1 MTILY
6 DEAQQ
11 AIATESRR
19 VLDAKFDLQ
28 RLLDL
33 VGPTGQYDEGLWQT
47 AITQGWAALS
57 VPEAYDGLG
66 LGLVE
71 LGLIAQA
78 LGAVTSGV
86 PFLTG
91 NDAFTQLLLAGT
103 DQAARETWLPRIAA
117 GDAIGVV
124 ALAEGASPF
133 PIEPR
138 ASVSQGRLSGG
149 KAAVAGALKADVAV
163 VWATAGDTPVLAL
176 VELTEAMRQPVE
188 SFDNARLYASLLFV
202 DAPATVLLEGEAARQ
217 AAKVALARMAVVSA
231 HEQTGGA
238 EQAMRLAR
246 DYALE
251 RKAFGQPI
259 AAFQSIKH
267 RIAEIY
273 GLVELARANCID
285 AAAHEGKSD
294 FVLKAC
300 AARLA
305 ASEAYDTAARDAVQ
319 IHGGIGV
326 TWQLGLHLHMR
337 RARSLA
343 AELGSPLVWEDLLV
357 KELET
362 GAKS

>member
-6 DEAQQ
+6 DEAQLS
-11 AIATESRR
+11 IASESRR
-19 VLDAKFDLQ
+19 VLDAQYDLE

-33 VGPTGQYDEGLWQT
+33 VDVTGQYDERIWQT
-47 AITQGWAALS
+47 AVEQGWTALS
-57 VPEAYDGLG
+57 VPEQYGGLG
-66 LGLVE
+66 LGLIE
-71 LGLIAQA
+71 MGLIAVS
-78 LGAVTSGV
+78 LGAVTAGA

-91 NDAFTQLLLAGT
+91 NDAFVQLLLAGS
-103 DQAARETWLPRIAA
+103 DEAAREAWLPRIAA
-117 GDAIGVV
+117 GEAIGVA
-124 ALAEGASPF
+124 ALGEGTSPLPTVPAVTF
-133 PIEPR
+133 
-138 ASVSQGRLSGG
+138 SNGKLSGA
-149 KAAVAGALKADVAV
+149 KAAVAGASQADAGI
-163 VWATAGDTPVLAL
+163 VWASSGGSPVLAL
-176 VELTEAMRQPVE
+176 VELDDTMRRTVD
-188 SFDNARLYASLLFV
+188 SFDNARLYAALAF
-202 DAPATVLLEGEAARQ
+202 DGAPAKVLLEGDAAR
-217 AAKVALARMAVVSA
+217 AAARHALARMAVVSA

-238 EQAMRLAR
+238 QQAMVIAR

-285 AAAHEGKSD
+285 AAASEGKAD

-300 AARLA
+300 AVRLT

-337 RARSLA
+337 RARSLS
-343 AELGSPLVWEDLLV
+343 AELGSPLFWEDLLV
-357 KELET
+357 SELEGV
-362 GAKS
+362 GA

>member
-6 DEAQQ
+6 DEAQLS
-11 AIATESRR
+11 IASESRR
-19 VLDAKFDLQ
+19 VLDAQYDLQ

-33 VGPTGQYDEGLWQT
+33 VDVTGQYDERISQT
-47 AITQGWAALS
+47 AVEQGWTALS
-57 VPEAYDGLG
+57 VPEQYGGLG

-71 LGLIAQA
+71 MGLIAQS
-78 LGAVTSGV
+78 LGAVTSGA

-91 NDAFTQLLLAGT
+91 NDAFVQLLLAGR
-103 DQAARETWLPRIAA
+103 DEPAREAWLPQIAA
-117 GDAIGVV
+117 GEAIGVI
-124 ALAEGASPF
+124 ALGQGTSPLPPVPAVKF
-133 PIEPR
+133 
-138 ASVSQGRLSGG
+138 ADGKLSGA
-149 KAAVAGALKADVAV
+149 KSAVAGASKADAAV
-163 VWATAGDTPVLAL
+163 VWASASGAPVLVL
-176 VELTEAMRQPVE
+176 VELDDTMRRTVD
-188 SFDNARLYASLLFV
+188 SFDNARLYASLVF
-202 DAPATVLLEGEAARQ
+202 DGAPAKMLLEGEAARS
-217 AAKVALARMAVVSA
+217 AARRALARLAVVTA
-231 HEQTGGA
+231 HEQVGGA
-238 EQAMRLAR
+238 EQAMKIAR

-285 AAAHEGKSD
+285 AAASDGKAD

-300 AARLA
+300 AARLT

-337 RARSLA
+337 RARSLS
-343 AELGSPLVWEDLLV
+343 AELGSPMFWEDLLV
-357 KELET
+357 DELE
-362 GAKS
+362 GAVA

>member
-6 DEAQQ
+6 DEAQE
-11 AIATESRR
+11 AIAIESRR
-19 VLDAKFDLQ
+19 VLDASYDLQ

-33 VGPTGQYDEGLWQT
+33 VDVTGQFDETVWK
-47 AITQGWAALS
+47 AAVEQGWTALS
-57 VPEAYDGLG
+57 VPEQYGGLG

-71 LGLIAQA
+71 MGLIAQGM
-78 LGAVTSGV
+78 GAVTAGA
-86 PFLTG
+86 PFLSA
-91 NDAFTQLLLAGT
+91 NDAFVQLLLASG
-103 DQAARETWLPRIAA
+103 DEAAREAWLPRIAA
-117 GDAIGVV
+117 GEAIGVM
-124 ALAEGASPF
+124 ALGEGSSPLPSAPSATF
-133 PIEPR
+133 
-138 ASVSQGRLSGG
+138 ADGKLSGA
-149 KAAVAGALKADVAV
+149 KAPVAGALKADAAV
-163 VWATAGDTPVLAL
+163 VWASANGKPVLVL
-176 VELTEAMRQPVE
+176 VELAEAMRRPVD
-188 SFDNARLYASLLFV
+188 SFDNARLYASLGF
-202 DAPATVLLEGEAARQ
+202 DGAPASVLLDGDAAR
-217 AAKVALARMAVVSA
+217 AAALQALARLAVVIA

-238 EQAMRLAR
+238 EQAMKIAR

-285 AAAHEGKSD
+285 AAASEGRGD

-305 ASEAYDTAARDAVQ
+305 ASDAYDTAARDAVQ

-337 RARSLA
+337 RARSLS
-343 AELGSPLVWEDLLV
+343 AELGSPLFWEDLLV
-357 KELET
+357 SEIEA
-362 GAKS
+362 GAEA

>member
-19 VLDAKFDLQ
+19 VLDAQYDLQ
-28 RLLDL
+28 ALLDL
-33 VGPTGQYDEGLWQT
+33 VEVTGQYDERVWQT
-47 AITQGWAALS
+47 AVEQGWTALS
-57 VPEAYDGLG
+57 VPEQYGGLG

-71 LGLIAQA
+71 MGLIAQSM
-78 LGAVTSGV
+78 GAVTAGA
-86 PFLTG
+86 PFLSG
-91 NDAFTQLLLAGT
+91 NDAFVQFLLAGS
-103 DQAARETWLPRIAA
+103 DEAARESWLPRIAA
-117 GDAIGVV
+117 GEAIGIA
-124 ALAEGASPF
+124 ALGEGASPLPPVPAVTF
-133 PIEPR
+133 
-138 ASVSQGRLSGG
+138 AGG
-149 KAAVAGALKADVAV
+149 KLTGGKSPLAGALKADAAV
-163 VWATAGDTPVLAL
+163 VWANAGGKPVLAL
-176 VELTEAMRQPVE
+176 VELTDAMRGAVD
-188 SFDNARLYASLLFV
+188 SFDNARLYASLTFEG
-202 DAPATVLLEGEAARQ
+202 APATVLLEGDAAR
-217 AAKVALARMAVVSA
+217 AAALQALARLAVVTA
-231 HEQTGGA
+231 YEQTGGA
-238 EQAMRLAR
+238 EQAMKIAR

-285 AAAHEGKSD
+285 AAAKEGTRQ

-305 ASEAYDTAARDAVQ
+305 ASDAYDTAARDAVQ

-337 RARSLA
+337 RARSLS
-343 AELGSPLVWEDLLV
+343 AELGSPLFWEDLLV
-357 KELET
+357 SEIEA
-362 GAKS
+362 GAEA